1 VGGERRL
8 SDVASPLNLVSSG
21 GTRLSLLR
29 PELAF
34 SFGAA
39 IAMPSTISI
48 AAIARRQRPLSVA
61 ELVELSRD
69 PAKIQAIETAF
80 NDRLSACQEAEKR
93 LSAQHTSD
101 VAEFESREVK
111 LAEAQT
117 ALDSAHGLLD
127 AREATLD
134 AREANIAER
143 AAAQNVVAQ
152 NLARR
157 EDEVAK
163 REAALDQR
171 DTRYRELVAVLQPSQ

>member
-1 VGGERRL
+1 
-8 SDVASPLNLVSSG
+8 
-21 GTRLSLLR
+21 
-29 PELAF
+29 
-34 SFGAA
+34 
-39 IAMPSTISI
+39 MPSTISI

-117 ALDSAHGLLD
+117 ALNSAHGLLD

-171 DTRYRELVAVLQPSQ
+171 DMRYRELVAVLQPSQSTTRGTRRSVCADVMPPKFAVAVGPVRVPGAHIFLENV